1 MRRRHAFQSI
11 RYKVLFFGL
20 MMSIIPLLLIS
31 VYYLLEMS
39 GYVEESAESS
49 QELRVENFAQTIRNN
64 IDQTFQRMEMIGSM
78 SDLTGQASVFYD
90 LLKQQ
95 ESIDEI
101 VLLDEQGDVQERIS
115 RYELNDLE
123 PDQDE
128 WLADSLKE
136 QQLESEGHFFS
147 DVRFNEYGQP
157 YIQLVVETSGETA
170 YQIGVSLQLQK
181 LIGNV
186 SSYQMEN
193 ESAIYLRD
201 QHGQIIAHQDYA
213 NLWQQSDR
221 ENVDDM
227 DGMMMLRS
235 PIDEVEWELVLEQSR
250 REMLAPI
257 YDMLRSGTFTAS
269 LMILFGSVL
278 SIYAGLYFVKPIE
291 KLQSGM
297 KHVKYGYWPEKME
310 VDRNDEFGE
319 LTMAFNEMTTEIQE
333 KERRLKQEKERLD
346 IVVNSM
352 DAGLAVVKKDYSIA
366 WMNPTLQNWIGS
378 RTNIPCFQLF
388 NDDKES
394 PCYACPLNEATSFE
408 KMDEL
413 LTKTG
418 KDGELRTYRHR
429 VFPLQYALEDDE
441 EVLIVMEDIT
451 EEKKM
456 EEKLIQTDKLSAL
469 GLMASSFAHE
479 VNNPLASVQVYAED
493 LMDRL
498 EEDKSELLESGDMD
512 HYLQIIRKNINRCK
526 EITTNLLNFSRKS
539 PWKTEEFSIDTVLNE
554 SLMLMEHSL
563 KKQRVS
569 VSIHKQEIMPV
580 MKGDPLKISQV
591 FVNLIQNAMDALS
604 QQESPTLDIFLKR
617 DAEYVTVSFQDN
629 GIGISESNI
638 QKLFDPFFT
647 SKPTGKGTGLG
658 LSVCYG
664 IVKQMRGTMEVESQL
679 DVGSTFK
686 VMLPVEL
693 STENV
698 DEGEGESR

>member
-1 MRRRHAFQSI
+1 MT
-11 RYKVLFFGL
+11 
-20 MMSIIPLLLIS
+20 IIPLALIS
-31 VYYLLEMS
+31 IYYFLEMS
-39 GYVEESAESS
+39 EHVEESAESS
-49 QELRVENFAQTIRNN
+49 QELKVENFAQTIRNN
-64 IDQTFQRMEMIGSM
+64 IEQTFQRMDMLVNISEINTQ
-78 SDLTGQASVFYD
+78 TGVFYD

-95 ESIDEI
+95 ESIDEV
-101 VLLDEQGDVQERIS
+101 VLLDEQGSIEKRIS
-115 RYELNDLE
+115 RYELNDVDLGQE
-123 PDQDE
+123 R
-128 WLADSLKE
+128 WMSDSITE
-136 QQLESEGHFFS
+136 QQDSSRQGHYFS
-147 DVRFNEYGQP
+147 DVMFNEYGQP
-157 YIQLVVETSGETA
+157 YIQLVVQSSGESL
-170 YQIGVSLQLQK
+170 YQIGVSLQLQQ

-201 QHGQIIAHQDYA
+201 QNGQIIAHQDYSK
-213 NLWQQSDR
+213 LGQQIDNDNIG
-221 ENVDDM
+221 EA
-227 DGMMMLRS
+227 DGMMTLRS
-235 PIDEVEWELVLEQSR
+235 PIDDVEWELVMEQPR

-257 YDMLRSGTFTAS
+257 YEMLRRGSFTAS
-269 LMILFGSVL
+269 LMILFGSL
-278 SIYAGLYFVKPIE
+278 ISIYAGLYFVKPIE

-297 KHVKYGYWPEKME
+297 KHVKYGYWPEKMK

-319 LTMAFNEMTTEIQE
+319 LTMAFNEMTSEIQK

-366 WMNPTLQNWIGS
+366 WMNPTLQGWIGS
-378 RTNIPCFQLF
+378 ETNIPCFQLF
-388 NDDKES
+388 NDDKEC
-394 PCYACPLNEATSFE
+394 PCYACPLNESTSFE

-418 KDGELRTYRHR
+418 EDGELRTYRHR
-429 VFPLQYALEDDE
+429 VFPLEYALEGDE

-498 EEDKSELLESGDMD
+498 QEDKAELLESGDMA
-512 HYLQIIRKNINRCK
+512 HYLGIIRKNINRCK

-539 PWKTEEFSIDTVLNE
+539 AWKTEEFSLETVLDD
-554 SLMLMEHSL
+554 SLMLMDHSL
-563 KKQRVS
+563 KKQRVA
-569 VSIHKQEIMPV
+569 VTVHNAEGLPLL
-580 MKGDPLKISQV
+580 KGDSLKISQV
-591 FVNLIQNAMDALS
+591 FVNLIQNATDAMS
-604 QQESPTLDIFLKR
+604 QEEVPRLDISLEHDLDHVK
-617 DAEYVTVSFQDN
+617 VSFQDN
-629 GIGISESNI
+629 GNGISERDI

-664 IVKQMRGTMEVESQL
+664 IVNQMRGTMEVESQL
-679 DVGSTFK
+679 GIGSTFK
-686 VMLPVEL
+686 VILPVK
-693 STENV
+693 SAID
-698 DEGEGESR
+698 DEDEFEGESR